1 MAADREPLF
10 GEEFFTTL
18 VHHFYEGVAADAVL
32 RPLYPPDLQ
41 PAEERLALFLLQYFG
56 DDRRYEALRGE
67 PMLRMRHLPFKIDRE
82 ARDSWV
88 ACMER
93 ALQSTLA
100 EGFDIA
106 EEDLSAVRT
115 YFDTTATFLM
125 NVGLSISGS

>member
-1 MAADREPLF
+1 MAEDREPLS
-10 GEEFFTTL
+10 GEEFFTSL
-18 VHHFYEGVAADAVL
+18 VHHFYEGVAADEVL
-32 RPLYPPDLQ
+32 RPLYPADLQ

-56 DDRRYEALRGE
+56 DDRRYEALRGA

-82 ARDSWV
+82 ARDAWV

-100 EGFDIA
+100 DGFDIG
-106 EEDLSAVRT
+106 EEDLAAVRT
-115 YFDTTATFLM
+115 YFDKTATFLM